1 MLETLAHFYKRGTVP
16 FRSISALSDT
26 EAVALMQALYMEGS
40 VIWERFKEPADYLQ
54 LRRQVEEWLRR
65 EFIAKGGQPRTDYP
79 IYMVWGRSKWMETMI
94 DEITLATTVEIQVP
108 LSMFDKKAVS
118 FTYPDS
124 MVSYILNMERNPD
137 YYLSKYHGQ
146 VFTLPEMRA
155 ILEVN
160 GLPGY
165 KWGTELPSDMANYI
179 EAQVWDHE
187 PFQIYRQ
194 NMEKIFVG
202 K

>member
-1 MLETLAHFYKRGTVP
+1 MLETLAHLYKRGTVP
-16 FRSISALSDT
+16 FRSISALSDA
-26 EAVALMQALYMEGS
+26 EAIDIMRALYREGS

-94 DEITLATTVEIQVP
+94 DEITLATTMEIQVP
-108 LSMFDKKAVS
+108 LSMFNEKAVS

-124 MVSYILNMERNPD
+124 MVSFILNMERNPD
-137 YYLSKYHGQ
+137 YYLSEYHGQ
-146 VFTLPEMRA
+146 VFTLAEMRA

-165 KWGTELPSDMANYI
+165 KWGAELPGDMANYI

-187 PFQIYRQ
+187 PLLALRQ
-194 NMEKIFVG
+194 TDL
-202 K
+202 